1 MENKYKVLLGVFLG
15 LAVITAV
22 IVGMLPFL
30 LESSLSSQGV
40 SNVKLDL
47 NNSNLWG
54 EIPGT
59 LGQQLKHTF
68 TFFDYSTVKDK
79 NLSLSNTSITLD
91 EKIKF
96 QI

>member
-22 IVGMLPFL
+22 IVGMLPFP

-54 EIPGT
+54 EIPGA

-79 NLSLSNTSITLD
+79 
-91 EKIKF
+91 KFVFIKYINYF
-96 QI
+96 R

>member
-1 MENKYKVLLGVFLG
+1 MLLGVFLG

-22 IVGMLPFL
+22 IVGMLPYL

-54 EIPGT
+54 EIPGAS
-59 LGQQLKHTF
+59 GQQLKHTF

-79 NLSLSNTSITLD
+79 
-91 EKIKF
+91 KFVFIKYINYF
-96 QI
+96 R